1 MKLRNKRIIVT
12 GAGSGIG
19 KELTIQLLNKRAFVI
34 ALDINRDNL
43 ELLDKEQNNKNLKTY
58 PVDISNVDSLNKFK
72 EDFYNDFDS
81 LDIIINNAGIIQPF
95 INVDKIEDTTID
107 KVMNVNFYGPLRLTK
122 LFLDNLQK
130 RKEAYVVNISS
141 MGGFFPFP
149 GQTIYGASK
158 AALKLFTEGLYAELL
173 DTNVKIMVVFPGAV
187 NTNITS
193 NSGIKID
200 NENNSYKMLT
210 ANKAAYEIIKG
221 IEKNKFQLY
230 VGSDSK
236 IMHFLYNLNPRFAIK
251 TIKKQMDKLNQK

>member
-19 KELTIQLLNKRAFVI
+19 KELTIQLLNKGAYVA
-34 ALDINRDNL
+34 ALDINRNNL
-43 ELLDKEQNNKNLKTY
+43 EILTKEQNNKILKTY
-58 PVDISNVDSLNKFK
+58 HVDISNIDSLNTFK

-95 INVDKIEDTTID
+95 INVDKIEDSTID
-107 KVMNVNFYGPLRLTK
+107 KVMNVNFYGSLRLTR
-122 LFLDNLQK
+122 LFLNNLQK
-130 RKEAYVVNISS
+130 RKEAYIVNVSS

-173 DTNVKIMVVFPGAV
+173 NTSVKVMIVFPGAV
-187 NTNITS
+187 NTNITK
-193 NSGIKID
+193 NSGIEMENK
-200 NENNSYKMLT
+200 NNSYKMLT
-210 ANKAAYEIIKG
+210 ATKAANEIIKG

-230 VGSDSK
+230 IGSDSK

-251 TIKKQMDKLNQK
+251 TIKKQMDKLKQK